1 MMSGPPTSW
10 IDDLP
15 SGRVIAEFSVWSADL
30 LRLHDELVRIEPF
43 ADVLHV
49 DAADGH
55 FAPALLFFPDLV
67 AAIRRATS
75 LPIHVHLMVDDDV
88 LLSQIDQFSEAGSD
102 LISIHLENAV
112 VADAALDRL
121 QAKGVAAGMV
131 AMVDTPIA
139 DVSRFLSRLRFLTLL
154 GTAIGVKGQGLDSAA
169 CDRLREAKRLIAESR
184 VEQRIVLAADGGI
197 REHTVSDLR
206 AAGAE
211 SLVIGSLAFRAP
223 ELASRMEWLS
233 AI

>member
-1 MMSGPPTSW
+1 MLGPPASW

-49 DAADGH
+49 DVADGH

-75 LPIHVHLMVDDDV
+75 LPIHVHLMADDDV
-88 LLSQIDQFSEAGSD
+88 LLSQIDQFAEAGSD
-102 LISIHLENAV
+102 LISIYLESAA

-121 QAKGVAAGMV
+121 
-131 AMVDTPIA
+131 
-139 DVSRFLSRLRFLTLL
+139 
-154 GTAIGVKGQGLDSAA
+154 
-169 CDRLREAKRLIAESR
+169 
-184 VEQRIVLAADGGI
+184 
-197 REHTVSDLR
+197 
-206 AAGAE
+206 
-211 SLVIGSLAFRAP
+211 
-223 ELASRMEWLS
+223 
-233 AI
+233 

>member
-1 MMSGPPTSW
+1 MLRPAASW

-15 SGRVIAEFSVWSADL
+15 SGQLIAEFSLWSADL
-30 LRLHDELVRIEPF
+30 LRLGDELIRIGPY

-49 DAADGH
+49 DVADGH

-67 AAIRRATS
+67 AAIRKATR
-75 LPIHVHLMVDDDV
+75 LPIHVHLMAADGV
-88 LLSQIDQFSEAGSD
+88 LLWQIDQFAEAGAD
-102 LISIHLENAV
+102 LISIHLENAA

-131 AMVDTPIA
+131 AKVETPIA
-139 DVSRFLSRLRFLTLL
+139 DVSRFLPRLRFLTLL
-154 GTAIGVKGQGLDSAA
+154 GTAVGVKGQRLDTAA
-169 CDRLREAKRLIAESR
+169 CDSLREAKRLIAESGA
-184 VEQRIVLAADGGI
+184 EHRIVLAADGGI
-197 REHTVSDLR
+197 REQTVPDLR

-211 SLVIGSLAFRAP
+211 SLVLGSLAFRAQ
-223 ELASRMEWLS
+223 ELAALMEWLR

>member
-1 MMSGPPTSW
+1 MLRNAASW

-15 SGRVIAEFSVWSADL
+15 SKRLIAEFSVWSADL
-30 LRLHDELVRIEPF
+30 LRLRDELIRIEPY

-49 DAADGH
+49 DVTDAH

-67 AAIRRATS
+67 AAIRQATS
-75 LPIHVHLMVDDDV
+75 LPIHVHLMAKDDI
-88 LLSQIDQFSEAGSD
+88 LLSQIDQFAEAGGD
-102 LISIHLENAV
+102 LISIHLENAA

-121 QAKGVAAGMV
+121 QAKRVAAGMV
-131 AMVDTPIA
+131 AKVETPIV
-139 DVSRFLSRLRFLTLL
+139 DVSRFLPRLRFLTLL
-154 GTAIGVKGQGLDSAA
+154 GTAVGVKGQHLDSAA

-184 VEQRIVLAADGGI
+184 AEQRIILAADGGI
-197 REHTVSDLR
+197 REQTVPDLR

-211 SLVIGSLAFRAP
+211 SLVLGSLAFHAP
-223 ELASRMEWLS
+223 ELASRVAWLR